1 MIEMDCVTLLWDTIP
16 VSVTTTIHKTLPQFR
31 RRSFGRILWTRR
43 IQEIRSIEAW
53 MPGLMKHKI
62 QYIHLGYV
70 KLGSIFDSWRI
81 NTGNKSKFKVTC
93 KFLTPLLDVV
103 LKHPIEINKMTAMI
117 AVTIKFRGWSG
128 IKSSVHSSIAPHKP
142 LKKMPD

>member
-1 MIEMDCVTLLWDTIP
+1 M
-16 VSVTTTIHKTLPQFR
+16 
-31 RRSFGRILWTRR
+31 
-43 IQEIRSIEAW
+43 QEKR
-53 MPGLMKHKI
+53 
-62 QYIHLGYV
+62 
-70 KLGSIFDSWRI
+70 
-81 NTGNKSKFKVTC
+81 KFIITC

-142 LKKMPD
+142 LKKDVRFVQNIFKDNEETISIAINWLDLLSIDRNLPPNTNAS